1 MRAPLFLRIALRELR
16 GGLRGF
22 RVFLA
27 CLALGVAAIA
37 GVGSL
42 SSALMEGLRQDGQV
56 LLGGDVELRL
66 THRPATPAQLDYLRG
81 AGRLSAVVE
90 MRAMALTPDRSRRAL
105 VELKGVDAGYPL
117 YGAVS
122 LENGGDLREAL
133 VPVDGLPGALA
144 EPLLLRRLGLA
155 VGDVLRVGERRYRI
169 AGMIAREP
177 DRGADAFVLGPRL
190 LVDRE
195 TLAGTGLIQ
204 EGSLIRYRYRVGL
217 PDGAGVAAFLAQ
229 LKQDFPDAGW
239 RIRDLRN
246 GAPGLRR
253 FVDRMRLF
261 LTLVGLTALLVGG
274 LGVANAIKAYLD
286 GRTGTI
292 ATLKCLGAPAGLV
305 FRAYLAQVMILA
317 GVGVAV
323 GLVVGAVVPPA
334 LSGLLQAYLPFTAR
348 VGIYPGPLLLAT
360 LYGLLTA
367 LAFALWPLA
376 RAREV
381 PAGALF
387 RDLAAPSRRRPRA
400 GFVLL
405 TAAAI
410 GLLALVAV
418 ITADEPMFALWFV
431 LAAAAALLA
440 FAVAGVGVVR
450 LARRLPRP
458 RQPVLRLALAN
469 LHRPGAP
476 TVPVV
481 LSFGLGLSVL
491 VAVTTLQGNLS
502 AQVAE
507 RLPAEAPAF
516 FFIDIQPHQAEP
528 FQQLAQA
535 MPGVGTV
542 EKVPSLRGRIVRV
555 NGTDADRIQAPANI
569 AWALRGDRGLTYMGA
584 PPPDA
589 TIVAGQWWPE
599 DYAGPPL
606 LSLDVE
612 VAQGLGV
619 GIGDSLTINVLGREI
634 EARIANLRQIDW
646 TTLGI
651 NFVIVFAPGALE
663 AAPHTFIATAKAQ
676 PEAEL
681 PLQTAVTDNFANV
694 TAIRVRD
701 ALEAVNRILGNIG
714 MAVRATAGVTLAAGV
729 LVLAGAVAAEHRRR
743 VYDSVVLK
751 VLGASRRRIMAT
763 HLAEY
768 AVTGLVVSLLA
779 LLVGTA
785 AAYVVVTQ
793 VMDAPWLWLPGT
805 ALATAALS
813 LAITL
818 GLGLLATWAALSQRP
833 APLLRNE

>member
-1 MRAPLFLRIALRELR
+1 MPAPLFLRIAVRELR
-16 GGLRGF
+16 GGLSGF
-22 RVFLA
+22 RIFLA

-42 SSALMEGLRQDGQV
+42 SAALVEGLRQDGRV

-66 THRPATPAQLDYLRG
+66 THRAAGEDQRDYLRR
-81 AGRLSAVVE
+81 AGRLSEVVE
-90 MRAMALTPDRSRRAL
+90 MRAMALTPDRGRRAL
-105 VELKGVDAGYPL
+105 VELKGVDAPYPL
-117 YGAVS
+117 YGDVA
-122 LENGGDLREAL
+122 LEGGDEMRAAL
-133 VPVDGLPGALA
+133 AVVDGIPGALA
-144 EPLLLRRLGLA
+144 EPLLLRRLGLE
-155 VGDVLRVGERRYRI
+155 VGDQVRIGEQVYRL
-169 AGMIAREP
+169 AGLIAREP

-190 LVDRE
+190 LVAGD
-195 TLAGTGLIQ
+195 TLTATGLVQ

-217 PDGAGVAAFLAQ
+217 PDGTDIVAFLAG
-229 LKQDFPDAGW
+229 LKQAFPDAGW

-246 GAPGLRR
+246 GAPGLKR

-305 FRAYLAQVMILA
+305 FRTYLAQVMILA
-317 GVGVAV
+317 GLGVVA
-323 GLVVGAVVPPA
+323 GLLLGAAVPPL
-334 LSGLLQAYLPFTAR
+334 LSGLLQAYLPFSAR
-348 VGIYPGPLLLAT
+348 VGVYPMPLLLAA

-387 RDLAAPSRRRPRA
+387 RDLAAPSRRRPRLRY
-400 GFVLL
+400 VLL
-405 TAAAI
+405 TGAAI
-410 GLLALVAV
+410 ALLAAVAV
-418 ITADEPMFALWFV
+418 LTADEPMFALWFV

-440 FAVAGVGVVR
+440 FAVAGVSIVR

-476 TVPVV
+476 TVSVV

-491 VAVTTLQGNLS
+491 VAVTTLQGNLA

-507 RLPAEAPAF
+507 RLPQEAPAF
-516 FFIDIQPHQAEP
+516 FFIDIQPQQAEP
-528 FQQLAQA
+528 FERLARA
-535 MPGVGTV
+535 TPGVGQI

-555 NGTDADRIQAPANI
+555 NGTDADTLSVPANV
-569 AWALRGDRGLTYMGA
+569 AWALRGDRGLTYMAA

-589 TIVAGQWWPE
+589 DIVAGEWWPA

-606 LSLDVE
+606 LSLDME
-612 VAQGLGV
+612 VAEGLGIGV
-619 GIGDSLTINVLGREI
+619 GDSLTINVLGREF
-634 EARIANLRQIDW
+634 EARIANLRRIDW
-646 TTLGI
+646 ATFGI
-651 NFVIVFAPGALE
+651 NFVLVFAPGALE
-663 AAPHTFIATAKAQ
+663 GAPHTFIATAKAR

-681 PLQTAVTDNFANV
+681 PLQTAITDSFANV

-714 MAVRATAGVTLAAGV
+714 MAVRATAAVTLVAGV

-751 VLGASRRRIMAT
+751 VLGARRRRILAT
-763 HLAEY
+763 HLTEY
-768 AVTGLVVSLLA
+768 AVTGVVVSALA

-785 AAYVVVTQ
+785 AAYVVVTV
-793 VMDAPWLWLPGT
+793 VMEAPWLWLPGT

-813 LAITL
+813 LAITM
-818 GLGLLATWAALSQRP
+818 GLGLAATWAALSQRP